1 VTRLLSVE
9 QMCDIRPTDFELF
22 EAGRENPLAST
33 APIASLKTW
42 ASGDGKLVE
51 KAPKRATFFMLA
63 RPGESPRCA
72 CMKNK
77 LACLVFTPAPCP
89 PAAKP
94 GPFADDGPH
103 AADDARG
110 DEDEDE
116 DEDEDDD
123 GQSAAGV
130 LLEYKDL
137 QTNSW
142 IPFQPRLQAEFES
155 MYAFSPH
162 FLYRPG
168 VPSAD
173 GMSERQRSKV
183 PPPGVATRRVLFGKE
198 MKEVEIYTGASRPV
212 RRSGPPPSA
221 QDHELRDAMSC
232 FGGTGFSDDES

>member
-1 VTRLLSVE
+1 
-9 QMCDIRPTDFELF
+9 MCDIRPTDFELF

-63 RPGESPRCA
+63 RPGEPALRLYEKEA
-72 CMKNK
+72 G
-77 LACLVFTPAPCP
+77 VFGFHPCP
-89 PAAKP
+89 TAAKP

-116 DEDEDDD
+116 DEDEDDE

-130 LLEYKDL
+130 LWEYKDL
-137 QTNSW
+137 QTSSW

-155 MYAFSPH
+155 MYAFAPH

-221 QDHELRDAMSC
+221 QDHELRDIMSG
-232 FGGTGFSDDES
+232 FGGTGFSDDESCNTSDYFSED